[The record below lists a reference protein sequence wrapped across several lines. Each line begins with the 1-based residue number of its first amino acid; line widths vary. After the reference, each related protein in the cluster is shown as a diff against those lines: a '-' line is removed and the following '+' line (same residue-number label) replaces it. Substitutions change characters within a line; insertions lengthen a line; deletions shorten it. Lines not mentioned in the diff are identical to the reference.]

1 MVKKVFDFKFYFIF
15 CHFISS
21 KYEKEW
27 RLNTNKTIFSQ
38 IMQFLPEYEFNKCVK
53 KYNGNYKVK
62 SFTCRN
68 QLYTMAFAQL
78 TYRESLRD
86 IETCLR
92 AFHLKLYHMGIR
104 SGISRNALSNAN
116 RQRDWRIY
124 ADFASV
130 LIQTARELYSND
142 DFGVQLKNMVYALDS
157 TTIDLCLNLFPWAQF
172 RKKKAAVKMHTLLD
186 LRGNIP
192 SSVWITSGR
201 VHDVNILDLL
211 NIEPGAYYIMDRG
224 YLDFSRLYNINQSQ
238 AFFITRTKRNTQLR
252 RLYSKP
258 VDKLN
263 GVICDQTVVF
273 TGFYASEDY
282 PDKLRKIRYFDKETK
297 NHLTFLTN
305 NFTLPPLVVCD
316 LFRCRWQIELFFKW
330 IKQHLRI
337 KSFYGTSMNAVKT
350 QLWIAVSIYVLI
362 AIIKKKLKIEL
373 SLYTIL
379 QILSVTLFEKSP
391 ILKVLSDNKYTFDK
405 EQNCNQLNLFE

>member
-1 MVKKVFDFKFYFIF
+1 MVKKFFDLKFYFIF

-68 QLYTMAFAQL
+68 QFYTMAFAQL

-92 AFHLKLYHMGIR
+92 AFHSKLYHMGIR
-104 SGISRNALSNAN
+104 NGISRNTLANAN
-116 RQRDWRIY
+116 KQRDWRIY
-124 ADFASV
+124 ANFASV
-130 LIQTARELYSND
+130 LIQTARELYSNE
-142 DFGVQLKNMVYALDS
+142 DFGVQLKDMVYALDS

-224 YLDFSRLYNINQSQ
+224 YLDFSRLYKIDQSQ

-252 RLYSKP
+252 RLYSQP
-258 VDKLN
+258 VNKFS
-263 GVICDQTVVF
+263 GVLCDQTVVL

-305 NFTLPPLVVCD
+305 NFTLPSLIICD

-337 KSFYGTSMNAVKT
+337 KSFYGTSVNAVKT
-350 QLWIAVSIYVLI
+350 QIWIAVAIYVLI
-362 AIIKKKLKIEL
+362 TIIKKKLKIEL

-391 ILKVLSDNKYTFDK
+391 IIKVLSDNKYTFDK